1 MKLFKK
7 LATTFVACAL
17 AVATTVPAFADD
29 QANASV
35 IDTSKETTLTIH
47 KLLKDNNF
55 SNDKHDD
62 GTEQAVTGD
71 PVEGVVFTAYR
82 IIISAG
88 VSAPAKD
95 FTYSAADN
103 KITSNGVDYTLDAG
117 TQMTTDNNGA
127 ATKTLP
133 QGYYLVVET
142 SVGGAKVNGDPVS
155 ITETCAPFIVS
166 LPMTNPDMTTWNY
179 NVHVY
184 PKNSTSTATKTPSKT
199 SVNVGEALS
208 WDIKT
213 AIPSGIENFQKFD
226 VTDQLDNA
234 LTYTDNSVVVKAS
247 ATDDFTDGNCTVVDA
262 KYYTVS
268 HENGKLTV
276 SFNPDGRTYL
286 KDFKNVK
293 VTFGT
298 TVNQNVLDGTHQ
310 NVVKNSAT
318 VEFTNQD
325 GTESKVPTPEAKVH
339 TGKINITKKSSA
351 DQKLLNGV
359 EFKIASSE
367 DNAKAGKYLRKT
379 ADGTILNVNDAGYDN
394 ATDYVATTANGVA
407 SFAGLKDY
415 DDTNTGK
422 DYRSYYI
429 VETKAAAGYE
439 LLDAPVEV
447 AFTADNSTEAVYY
460 TISKDVLNTPKTN
473 LPLTGGMGTVLF
485 SVAGI
490 ALLGGA
496 IALLVVRNR
505 KSAKNA

>member
-1 MKLFKK
+1 M
-7 LATTFVACAL
+7 
-17 AVATTVPAFADD
+17 
-29 QANASV
+29 
-35 IDTSKETTLTIH
+35 
-47 KLLKDNNF
+47 
-55 SNDKHDD
+55 
-62 GTEQAVTGD
+62 
-71 PVEGVVFTAYR
+71 
-82 IIISAG
+82 
-88 VSAPAKD
+88 
-95 FTYSAADN
+95 
-103 KITSNGVDYTLDAG
+103 
-117 TQMTTDNNGA
+117 
-127 ATKTLP
+127 
-133 QGYYLVVET
+133 
-142 SVGGAKVNGDPVS
+142 
-155 ITETCAPFIVS
+155 
-166 LPMTNPDMTTWNY
+166 
-179 NVHVY
+179 
-184 PKNSTSTATKTPSKT
+184 
-199 SVNVGEALS
+199 
-208 WDIKT
+208 
-213 AIPSGIENFQKFD
+213 
-226 VTDQLDNA
+226 
-234 LTYTDNSVVVKAS
+234 KAS